1 MSERSAQNYRSKR
14 LASRTIGLVIVL
26 ALISL
31 QQAWAAALCTCDHDN
46 KPQTEVSNC
55 THHEAAP
62 AEQSD
67 SAMHDHAGMDHASMH
82 HHSGSAMHD
91 QSGMREET
99 AGDKRETIESEAG
112 PTITYGQSNNP
123 QPITLSCC
131 QAQPKADL
139 PSVSFSAQQEPL
151 EFESV
156 PLQLDSAPQIAPHS
170 LNLFKPPGVRPI
182 YLTVSSL
189 LI

>member
-1 MSERSAQNYRSKR
+1 MSKRSAPNYRPKR
-14 LASRTIGLVIVL
+14 PASRAIVL
-26 ALISL
+26 LIVFALISL

-46 KPQTEVSNC
+46 KPQTEVSHC
-55 THHEAAP
+55 SHHETVP

-67 SAMHDHAGMDHASMH
+67 STMHTGMDHASMH

-91 QSGMREET
+91 HSGMREET
-99 AGDKRETIESEAG
+99 AGGKRDTIQSEAG
-112 PTITYGQSNNP
+112 ARVVDGRSNNP

-131 QAQPKADL
+131 QTQPRADL
-139 PSVSFSAQQEPL
+139 PVVSFSAQQEPL
-151 EFESV
+151 EFETA
-156 PLQLDSAPQIAPHS
+156 PLQLDSVLQFAPHS
-170 LNLFKPPGVRPI
+170 LNLFKPPRSRPV